1 MGGTNEPS
9 NIVELTVEEH
19 AEAHRV
25 LYEKYGAKEDYLA
38 WKGLA
43 GLISKEEIIYEALK
57 LAGIKGNS
65 IHVER
70 LKNDPEYAAEVKRK
84 QRKPKSTTENMKGP
98 KSEEHRK
105 NQSKAALKRPRFP
118 CSKCGKGITKA
129 NLKKHED
136 SCSD

>member
-1 MGGTNEPS
+1 MGGSDEPS
-9 NIVELTVEEH
+9 NIVELSVEEN

-43 GLISKEEIIYEALK
+43 GIVSREEIVYEALK
-57 LAGIKGNS
+57 LASIKGNS

-70 LKNDPEYAAEVKRK
+70 LKNDPEYAAEVRRK
-84 QRKPKSTTENMKGP
+84 QSKPKSNTENMKGP
-98 KSEEHRK
+98 KSEEHCK
-105 NQSKAALKRPRFP
+105 NQSKAALKRTRIP
-118 CSKCGKGITKA
+118 CSKCGRGITKS

-136 SCSD
+136 SCSG